1 MVGRMNQLDT
11 LKKHPPHKVVV
22 VTKTDGIQ
30 GPSGKNGI
38 TPHIDKKT
46 GNWFISNVD
55 TGVKANGLSEDD
67 ITLLHLFDTEEYFPK
82 EGNPKDIYI
91 AKNSSTMYLWN
102 TFSLKYDIFKP
113 NYVINIEH
121 MLGNVKNSISNSV
134 LKKPDVI
141 RSGALLTIDS
151 QGNTQA
157 TDVTYEELLQKINSS
172 NGCQSCDGCLPKN
185 LVPGALL
192 VGSEEGS
199 VDSSDISYP
208 ELISAIEASKKSA
221 KFVGK
226 IVTGSLVLTDE
237 NGNLKSSEKTFNQL
251 IEDIQKSSIQSDW
264 NETNKNSPAFIK
276 NKPDFVS
283 TKDYIEALELIE
295 SKPSMSSDIIP
306 GALVIADK
314 KGNLRCSEI
323 QYDELKKTLNSIVT
337 GSKADYTFIE
347 ENEIYIVKIPDNVKR
362 YPSISVYHNGNFL
375 MEGLHYT
382 MNKGFIMLNG
392 FFAYKADIFS
402 FVGYGSVTP
411 SSQLPS
417 TPSIPSEIPEIIV
430 GSKSEYTNIKEDKE
444 KVITIPKSIRVYPA
458 INVYHTGIL
467 LIEGLHYSIDRD
479 FITLNG
485 FVAYKNDV
493 FNFVGYGSA
502 SLITDENNN
511 TNHSHANKTIL
522 DTIIQDR
529 VDAWDTITTHNH
541 DHAYVKNTEIIS
553 PALLPIAGETSAGIV
568 KSSKGANKVFVND
581 DGSMTVESVD
591 VSTLVALNDTGNTE
605 TGEDFSLILSSGS
618 AFSYKH

>member
-11 LKKHPPHKVVV
+11 SKEYKPHKVVV

-38 TPHIDKKT
+38 TPHIDKET

-55 TGVKANGLSEDD
+55 TGVKANGLSKDD

-91 AKNSSTMYLWN
+91 AKNTSTMYLWN
-102 TFSLKYDIFKP
+102 IFSLKYDIFKP
-113 NYVINIEH
+113 NYVIDIEY
-121 MLGNVKNSISNSV
+121 MLGNVKNSMNNV
-134 LKKPDVI
+134 LKKPDII

-151 QGNTQA
+151 QGNTKA
-157 TDVTYEELLQKINSS
+157 TDITYEELIQKIQSS
-172 NGCQSCDGCLPKN
+172 NCCQSCDGCLPKN
-185 LVPGALL
+185 FVPGALL
-192 VGSEEGS
+192 VGSDEGS
-199 VDSSDISYP
+199 IDSSDISYP
-208 ELISAIEASKKSA
+208 ELISTIEKAKSSA
-221 KFVGK
+221 KFVGN
-226 IVTGSLVLTDE
+226 VVSGALVLADE

-251 IEDIQKSSIQSDW
+251 MEDIQNSSAQADW
-264 NETNKNSPAFIK
+264 NETNKQSPSFIK
-276 NKPDFVS
+276 NKPDVVL
-283 TKDYIEALELIE
+283 TKDYIDLLEVVE
-295 SKPSMSSDIIP
+295 SKPSISNDIIP
-306 GALVIADK
+306 GALIVADK

-323 QYDELKKTLNSIVT
+323 KYDELKKTLDSIVT
-337 GSKADYTFIE
+337 GSKADYTYIE
-347 ENEIYIVKIPDNVKR
+347 ENEIYIVKIPDGIKR
-362 YPSISVYHNGNFL
+362 YPSITVYHNGNLL

-382 MNKGFIMLNG
+382 MGKGFIMLNG

-402 FVGYGSVTP
+402 FIGYGSVTP
-411 SSQLPS
+411 YSQLPS
-417 TPSIPSEIPEIIV
+417 TPSTPSEIPEIIV
-430 GSKSEYTNIKEDKE
+430 GSKSEYTNVKEDKE
-444 KVITIPKSIRVYPA
+444 KIITIPKSIRVYPA
-458 INVYHTGIL
+458 INVYHNGIL

-511 TNHSHANKTIL
+511 TNHSHANKTVL
-522 DTIIQDR
+522 DTIIQER

-541 DHAYVKNTEIIS
+541 DHAYIKNTEIIT
-553 PALLPIAGETSAGIV
+553 PALLPIAGETSAGVV
-568 KSSKGANKVFVND
+568 KSAKGTNKVFVDD
-581 DGSMTVESVD
+581 DGTMTVESVD

-618 AFSYKH
+618 AFSYKK